1 MRKYRIQYCNGILY
15 GGMLVKEE
23 YKCFASENEARVYAE
38 KHMPEKSNVYY
49 VVVVED
55 WRN

>member
-1 MRKYRIQYCNGILY
+1 MKKYRIQYCDGVLY

-23 YKCFASENEARVYAE
+23 YKFFASENEARVYAE